1 MATLKFLQEDG
12 TWAVVDIP
20 GAVVYNKEQNLEPE
34 QQQQALENLGLYYF
48 PEDSIELESF
58 KDLSYF
64 NPKNPLYFYNTEEV
78 ILGINMESDESAF
91 FDRTDTITSGFAV
104 NSKGQVFANG
114 LTLPYDEQTKFIN
127 PETSIAN
134 NKSSLPIKRI
144 YTSRGAKSLWP
155 SSDDLV
161 DCYQNVEFHLAD
173 QAIPTVGAVINYV
186 NDIWPCLAAGTPI
199 NMADG
204 SYKNIEDIRPGDEV
218 LSYDPVAQKNITTLV
233 VAAYKTGETRNF
245 QAYTFSNGSCLL
257 AFDHHGIYSPKL
269 GYPKGIEELQIR
281 EEVYDTNQTK
291 VRLMSKD
298 EVIISGEKT
307 NRYNILTLNNM
318 YYANDIL
325 LANRPVNKL
334 HHFLD
339 RNKPL
344 SDEIKAHWQL
354 DADDYNAYNNV
365 FTNKDF
371 QTEIQK
377 SFENLGKARS
387 LIKTNKRKLNNTDY
401 KTQKRAENLI
411 DDAEWE
417 ENITKRQEWR
427 RIINEQQE
435 IYKDNFEKVEAI
447 RDKYRGENNHPKK
460 IFEKCCS
467 RAHDIYDIAKEYFTP
482 KEKEEE

>member
-20 GAVVYNKEQNLEPE
+20 GAIVYNKEQDLDSE
-34 QQQQALENLGLYYF
+34 QQQQALKNLGIYYF
-48 PEDSIELESF
+48 PDGSQNEFNFEN
-58 KDLSYF
+58 LSYF
-64 NPKNPLYFYNTEEV
+64 NPENPHSFFNTQAV
-78 ILGINMESDESAF
+78 PLLIKGASNSSAF
-91 FDRTDTITSGFAV
+91 LDGTDILTSGFAV
-104 NSKGQVFANG
+104 TEDGKVFANA
-114 LTLPYDEQTKFIN
+114 LTLRTDDQPVFADPNDGTIQATI
-127 PETSIAN
+127 TH
-134 NKSSLPIKRI
+134 I
-144 YTSRGAKSLWP
+144 YTSQSDKGWWP
-155 SSDDLV
+155 EQVFDANTSAYHSHPDS
-161 DCYQNVEFHLAD
+161 
-173 QAIPTVGAVINYV
+173 AIPTVGAVIHYV
-186 NDIWPCLAAGTPI
+186 NDLLPCLAAGTPI

-218 LSYDPVAQKNITTLV
+218 LSYDPVAQKNVTTLV

-245 QAYTFSNGSCLL
+245 QAYIFSNGSCLL

-291 VRLMSKD
+291 VRLTSKD
-298 EVIISGEKT
+298 EIIISGEKT

-339 RNKPL
+339 RSKPL

-371 QTEIQK
+371 QAEIQE

-417 ENITKRQEWR
+417 ENIAKRQNWR

-435 IYKDNFEKVEAI
+435 IYENNFKKVEAI

-460 IFEKCCS
+460 IFERCCS
-467 RAHDIYDIAKEYFTP
+467 RAHDIYDVAKEYFTP